1 MRDTGIALSQ
11 ELRDPNGE
19 HKCDIVIALT
29 HARVPNDIDLAN
41 ELGAVEG
48 QDVAAEH
55 GVDLLIGGHDHVSAI
70 IPKPTADVLDVLCER
85 YRHCFQRD

>member
-1 MRDTGIALSQ
+1 MRDTGVALSQ

-48 QDVAAEH
+48 KDVASEH
-55 GVDLLIGGHDHVSAI
+55 GVDLLIGGHDHVSSIAI
-70 IPKPTADVLDVLCER
+70 MNDVADFQDVLRER
-85 YRHCFQRD
+85 DG